1 MKERKNI
8 VKQLLQKKKAIS
20 FLLLNLLAFF
30 MIFICLTK
38 TANASESHN
47 VLDDT
52 NTLDSETIEYIDR
65 LNNNELSKIKGH
77 PQLAVVVKNELPDN
91 YDLDEY
97 GQYLFDKY
105 KFGTKD
111 YDNGV
116 LFLIVMHPHHF
127 RMQTGYGAESVLPD
141 AYVNELMND
150 RVQGLFRA
158 NDYNAGVRIMAK
170 KAVDR
175 MLKKQD
181 DFRSPSAVN
190 THQGQV
196 LLEQRR
202 KQQAEQQELADLAS
216 ATKTML
222 MIIGVG
228 LIAVLIIAISGSA
241 VSKKR
246 EEQEAKLQAQR
257 LEEYKAKLMQ
267 YKNSLDPSYTQDI
280 IDNVT
285 RYEKLEI
292 MSQVDG
298 YGKDFGL
305 ELNKHLAK
313 IKKRKEEEER
323 EKKLLEKYDQFL
335 NDNKYDLSAKDRRVL
350 AEVSRDDKLRL
361 AKQATTSAVFLA
373 ILLPLLASIRKND
386 EKRKEEER
394 RLREEERR
402 RRDDDDNS
410 NSFFGGGFYSGGD
423 SFGGSSDDGFGGGF
437 DDFGGGGGFSG
448 GGGGDASW

>member
-1 MKERKNI
+1 MN
-8 VKQLLQKKKAIS
+8 QLLQKKKAIS

-30 MIFICLTK
+30 TIFICLAK

-47 VLDDT
+47 VLDNT

-65 LNNNELSKIKGH
+65 LNNTELSKIKGH
-77 PQLAVVVKNELPDN
+77 PQLAVVVKNELPNN
-91 YDLDEY
+91 YGLDEY

-150 RVQGLFRA
+150 RVQELFRA
-158 NDYNAGVRIMAK
+158 NDYNEGVRIMAK

-175 MLKKQD
+175 MLKKQA

-190 THQGQV
+190 THRGRV
-196 LLEQRR
+196 LLEQKR
-202 KQQAEQQELADLAS
+202 EQQEEQRELANLAK
-216 ATKTML
+216 ATKTM
-222 MIIGVG
+222 MITIGIG
-228 LIAVLIIAISGSA
+228 LIALLIISIWNS
-241 VSKKR
+241 VINKKR

-257 LEEYKAKLMQ
+257 LDEYKAKLMQ
-267 YKNSLDPSYTQDI
+267 YKNGFDQNYTQDI
-280 IDNVT
+280 IDSVT

-292 MSQVDG
+292 MSQVDDHG
-298 YGKDFGL
+298 EDFAV

-313 IKKRKEEEER
+313 IKKKKEEEKR
-323 EKKLLEKYDQFL
+323 EKKLLGKYDQFL
-335 NDNKYDLSAKDRRVL
+335 KDNKYDLSTKDREVL
-350 AEVSRDDKLRL
+350 DEVSRDDKLRL
-361 AKQATTSAVFLA
+361 AKQAATSAAFLA

-386 EKRKEEER
+386 EKREEEER
-394 RLREEERR
+394 RLREEKRR
-402 RRDDDDNS
+402 RQDDDDDSDN
-410 NSFFGGGFYSGGD
+410 FFGGGFYDGGD
-423 SFGGSSDDGFGGGF
+423 SFGGSSDDDFSGGF

>member
-1 MKERKNI
+1 MEERKNI
-8 VKQLLQKKKAIS
+8 VKQLLQKQKAIS
-20 FLLLNLLAFF
+20 FLLASLLAFF
-30 MIFICLTK
+30 TIVICLAN

-52 NTLDSETIEYIDR
+52 NILDSETIEYIDR
-65 LNNNELSKIKGH
+65 LNNTELSKIKGH
-77 PQLAVVVKNELPDN
+77 PQLAVVVKNELPNN
-91 YDLDEY
+91 YGLDEY

-150 RVQGLFRA
+150 RVQELFRA
-158 NDYNAGVRIMAK
+158 NDYNEGVRIMAK

-190 THQGQV
+190 AHQGQV
-196 LLEQRR
+196 LLEQKRE
-202 KQQAEQQELADLAS
+202 KQEEQRELANLAK
-216 ATKTML
+216 ATKMM
-222 MIIGVG
+222 MITIGIG
-228 LIAVLIIAISGSA
+228 LIALLIITIWDS
-241 VSKKR
+241 VINKKR
-246 EEQEAKLQAQR
+246 EEQEAKLQSQR

-267 YKNSLDPSYTQDI
+267 YKNGFAPNYTQDI
-280 IDNVT
+280 IDSVT

-292 MSQVDG
+292 MSQVDDHG
-298 YGKDFGL
+298 EDFAV

-313 IKKRKEEEER
+313 IKEKKEEEKR

-335 NDNKYDLSAKDRRVL
+335 NDNKYDLSTKDREVL
-350 AEVSRDDKLRL
+350 DEVSRDDKLRL
-361 AKQATTSAVFLA
+361 AKQAATSAVFLA

-386 EKRKEEER
+386 EKREEEER

-402 RRDDDDNS
+402 RRDDDDDSDN
-410 NSFFGGGFYSGGD
+410 FFGGGFYDGGD
-423 SFGGSSDDGFGGGF
+423 DFDGSSDDGFSGGF

>member
-1 MKERKNI
+1 M
-8 VKQLLQKKKAIS
+8 KQLLQKKKAIS

-30 MIFICLTK
+30 AIFICLAK

-47 VLDDT
+47 VLDNT
-52 NTLDSETIEYIDR
+52 NILDSETIEYIDR

-77 PQLAVVVKNELPDN
+77 PQLAVVVKNELPNN

-116 LFLIVMHPHHF
+116 LFLIIMHPHHF

-150 RVQGLFRA
+150 RVQRLFRA
-158 NDYNAGVRIMAK
+158 NDYNEGVRIMAK
-170 KAVDR
+170 KAVNR

-190 THQGQV
+190 THRGQV
-196 LLEQRR
+196 LLEQKRE
-202 KQQAEQQELADLAS
+202 KQEEQRELANLAK
-216 ATKTML
+216 ATKTM
-222 MIIGVG
+222 MITIGIG
-228 LIAVLIIAISGSA
+228 LIAVLIIAIWDS
-241 VSKKR
+241 VINKKR

-257 LEEYKAKLMQ
+257 LEEYKTKFMQ
-267 YKNSLDPSYTQDI
+267 YKNGLNPSYTQDI
-280 IDNVT
+280 IDSMT

-292 MSQVDG
+292 MSQVDDHG
-298 YGKDFGL
+298 EDFAV

-313 IKKRKEEEER
+313 IKKKKEEEKR

-335 NDNKYDLSAKDRRVL
+335 NDNKYDLSTKDREVL
-350 AEVSRDDKLRL
+350 DEVSRDDKLRL
-361 AKQATTSAVFLA
+361 AKQAATSAAFLA

-386 EKRKEEER
+386 EER
-394 RLREEERR
+394 EEEERR
-402 RRDDDDNS
+402 RRYDDDDSDN
-410 NSFFGGGFYSGGD
+410 FFGGGFYDGGND
-423 SFGGSSDDGFGGGF
+423 FGGSSDDGFSGGF

>member
-1 MKERKNI
+1 MEERKNI

-20 FLLLNLLAFF
+20 FLLASLLAFF
-30 MIFICLTK
+30 TIFICLAK
-38 TANASESHN
+38 TASASESHN
-47 VLDDT
+47 VLDNT

-65 LNNNELSKIKGH
+65 LNNTELSKIKGH
-77 PQLAVVVKNELPDN
+77 PQLAVVVKNELPNN
-91 YDLDEY
+91 YGLDEY

-150 RVQGLFRA
+150 RVQRLFRA
-158 NDYNAGVRIMAK
+158 NNYNEGVRIMAK

-181 DFRSPSAVN
+181 NFRSPSAVN
-190 THQGQV
+190 AHQGQV
-196 LLEQRR
+196 LLEQKRE
-202 KQQAEQQELADLAS
+202 KQEEQRELANLAK
-216 ATKTML
+216 ATKM
-222 MIIGVG
+222 MAIIIGIG
-228 LIAVLIIAISGSA
+228 LIVCLIIAILSSA
-241 VSKKR
+241 ITKKR

-267 YKNSLDPSYTQDI
+267 YKNGFAPNYTQDI
-280 IDNVT
+280 IDSVT

-292 MSQVDG
+292 MSQVDDHG
-298 YGKDFGL
+298 EDFAV

-313 IKKRKEEEER
+313 IKKKKEEEKR

-335 NDNKYDLSAKDRRVL
+335 NDNKYDLSTKDREVL
-350 AEVSRDDKLRL
+350 DEVSRDDKLRL
-361 AKQATTSAVFLA
+361 AKQAATSAVFLA

-386 EKRKEEER
+386 EKREEEER

-402 RRDDDDNS
+402 HQDDDNDS
-410 NSFFGGGFYSGGD
+410 DNFFGGGFYDGGD
-423 SFGGSSDDGFGGGF
+423 DFDGSSDDGFSGGF

>member
-1 MKERKNI
+1 MR
-8 VKQLLQKKKAIS
+8 QLLQKKKAIS
-20 FLLLNLLAFF
+20 FVLLSLLAFF
-30 MIFICLTK
+30 TIFICLAK
-38 TANASESHN
+38 TVNASESHN

-52 NTLDSETIEYIDR
+52 NTLDSETIAYIDR
-65 LNNNELSKIKGH
+65 LNNTELSKIKGH

-91 YDLDEY
+91 YGLDEY

-150 RVQGLFRA
+150 RVQRLFRA
-158 NDYNAGVRIMAK
+158 NDYNEGVRIMAK
-170 KAVDR
+170 KAVNR
-175 MLKKQD
+175 MVKKQA

-190 THQGQV
+190 THRGQV
-196 LLEQRR
+196 LLEQKRE
-202 KQQAEQQELADLAS
+202 KQEAQQELANLAK
-216 ATKTML
+216 AM
-222 MIIGVG
+222 MIPIGIG
-228 LIAVLIIAISGSA
+228 LIGVLIISIWDS
-241 VSKKR
+241 VINKKR

-257 LEEYKAKLMQ
+257 LEEYKAKFMQ
-267 YKNSLDPSYTQDI
+267 YKNGLDPNFTQDI
-280 IDNVT
+280 IDSVT

-292 MSQVDG
+292 MSQVDDH
-298 YGKDFGL
+298 GKDFAL

-313 IKKRKEEEER
+313 IKEKKEKEKR

-335 NDNKYDLSAKDRRVL
+335 NNNKYDLSTKDREVL
-350 AEVSRDDKLRL
+350 DEVSRDDKLRL
-361 AKQATTSAVFLA
+361 AKQAATSAAFLA

-386 EKRKEEER
+386 EKRE
-394 RLREEERR
+394 EEERR
-402 RRDDDDNS
+402 RREEERGRHDDDDDSDN
-410 NSFFGGGFYSGGD
+410 FFGGGFYDGGD
-423 SFGGSSDDGFGGGF
+423 DFDGSSDDGFSGGF

>member
-1 MKERKNI
+1 M
-8 VKQLLQKKKAIS
+8 KQLLQKKKAIS
-20 FLLLNLLAFF
+20 FLLASLLAFF
-30 MIFICLTK
+30 TIFICLAK

-47 VLDDT
+47 VLDNT

-65 LNNNELSKIKGH
+65 LNNTELSKIKGH
-77 PQLAVVVKNELPDN
+77 PQLAVVVKNELPNN
-91 YDLDEY
+91 YGLDEY

-116 LFLIVMHPHHF
+116 LFLIIMHPHHF

-150 RVQGLFRA
+150 RVQRLFRA
-158 NDYNAGVRIMAK
+158 NDYNEGMRIMAK
-170 KAVDR
+170 KAVNR

-190 THQGQV
+190 MHQGRV

-202 KQQAEQQELADLAS
+202 KQQEEQRELADLAEGI
-216 ATKTML
+216 KTML
-222 MIIGVG
+222 MIISIG
-228 LIAVLIIAISGSA
+228 LIACLIIAISGSA

-267 YKNSLDPSYTQDI
+267 YKNSLDLSYTQDI
-280 IDNVT
+280 IDRVT

-292 MSQVDG
+292 MSQVDDH
-298 YGKDFGL
+298 GKNFVV
-305 ELNKHLAK
+305 ELSKHLAK
-313 IKKRKEEEER
+313 IKKKKEEEEH
-323 EKKLLEKYDQFL
+323 EKRLLEKYNQFL
-335 NDNKYDLSAKDRRVL
+335 NDNKYDLSTKDRRVL

-361 AKQATTSAVFLA
+361 AKQAATSAAFLA
-373 ILLPLLASIRKND
+373 ILLPLLASIRKTD
-386 EKRKEEER
+386 EKREEEER
-394 RLREEERR
+394 RRREEERR
-402 RRDDDDNS
+402 RRDDDNDS
-410 NSFFGGGFYSGGD
+410 NSFFGGGFYDGGN

>member
-1 MKERKNI
+1 MK
-8 VKQLLQKKKAIS
+8 LLQKKKAIS
-20 FLLLNLLAFF
+20 FLLVSLLAFF
-30 MIFICLTK
+30 TIFICLAK
-38 TANASESHN
+38 TVDASESHN
-47 VLDDT
+47 VLDST

-77 PQLAVVVKNELPDN
+77 PQLAVVVKNELPNN

-116 LFLIVMHPHHF
+116 LFLIIMHSHHF

-158 NDYNAGVRIMAK
+158 NNYNEGVRIMAK
-170 KAVDR
+170 KAVNR

-190 THQGQV
+190 THQGRV
-196 LLEQRR
+196 LLEQKR
-202 KQQAEQQELADLAS
+202 KQQEEQRELADL
-216 ATKTML
+216 TEGMKTML
-222 MIIGVG
+222 IIIGIG
-228 LIAVLIIAISGSA
+228 LIAVLIIAISCSA

-246 EEQEAKLQAQR
+246 EEQEAKLQAQK

-267 YKNSLDPSYTQDI
+267 YKNRLDPSYTQDI
-280 IDNVT
+280 IDRVT

-292 MSQVDG
+292 MHQVDD
-298 YGKDFGL
+298 YGKNFAL

-313 IKKRKEEEER
+313 IKKKKEEEKR

-335 NDNKYDLSAKDRRVL
+335 NDNKYDLSTKDRRVL

-361 AKQATTSAVFLA
+361 ANEAATSAVFLA

-394 RLREEERR
+394 KRREEERR
-402 RRDDDDNS
+402 RRDDDDDSDN
-410 NSFFGGGFYSGGD
+410 FFGGGF
-423 SFGGSSDDGFGGGF
+423 FGGSSDDGFSGGF